1 MATRRTPDGRQ
12 RRRELCDAGIRLLA
26 EHGAKG
32 LSHPR
37 VDRQAGVPDGSASY
51 YFRTRAALIHAV
63 AERVAEL
70 DLADLRSV
78 TEASETEADTSQR
91 DAVTKLAAV
100 VMKSLTGD
108 GLIRTR
114 ARIELLLQ
122 AGRDPAISDVFRASS
137 QTYLRLH
144 RELAERSQPANA
156 DPSAVDDR
164 ALLTVMFISGL
175 MLSAAGSSQP
185 VITRDRLELLL
196 TQIADSGS

>member
-1 MATRRTPDGRQ
+1 MAARRTPDGRQ
-12 RRRELCDAGIRLLA
+12 RRRELCDAAIGLLA

-37 VDRQAGVPDGSASY
+37 VDRAAGVPEGSTSY
-51 YFRTRAALIHAV
+51 YFRTRSALIRAV

-78 TEASETEADTSQR
+78 TAADVGTSRQA
-91 DAVTKLAAV
+91 AVTRLAAV

-108 GLIRTR
+108 GLTRTR

-122 AGRDPAISDVFRASS
+122 ANRDPAISAVFHANS
-137 QTYLRLH
+137 QTYLTLH
-144 RELAERSQPANA
+144 RELAERSRPADA
-156 DPSAVDDR
+156 DPSTVADR

-175 MLSAAGSSQP
+175 MLSAAAGRQP
-185 VITRDRLELLL
+185 VIERKRLELLL
-196 TQIADSGS
+196 AQIATSGS

>member
-1 MATRRTPDGRQ
+1 MGERRTPDGRQ
-12 RRRELCDAGIRLLA
+12 RRRELCDAAIGLLA

-37 VDRQAGVPDGSASY
+37 VDRAAGVPDGSTSY
-51 YFRTRAALIHAV
+51 YFRTRSALIRAV

-78 TEASETEADTSQR
+78 TAADVGTSRQA
-91 DAVTKLAAV
+91 AVTKLAAV

-108 GLIRTR
+108 GLTRTR

-122 AGRDPAISDVFRASS
+122 ASRDPAISAVFHANS
-137 QTYLRLH
+137 QTYLTLH
-144 RELAERSQPANA
+144 RELAERSRPADA
-156 DPSAVDDR
+156 DPSTVADR

-175 MLSAAGSSQP
+175 MLSAAAGRQP
-185 VITRDRLELLL
+185 VTDRKRLELLL
-196 TQIADSGS
+196 VQIATSGS

>member
-1 MATRRTPDGRQ
+1 MASRRTPDGRR
-12 RRRELCDAGIRLLA
+12 RRRELCDVAIGLLA

-37 VDRQAGVPDGSASY
+37 VDRAAGVPEGSTSY
-51 YFRTRAALIHAV
+51 YFRTRSALIHAV

-78 TEASETEADTSQR
+78 IEADADTSRQA
-91 DAVTKLAAV
+91 AVTRLAAV

-108 GLIRTR
+108 GLTRTR
-114 ARIELLLQ
+114 ARIELLLE
-122 AGRDPAISDVFRASS
+122 ASRDPAISAVFHANS
-137 QTYLRLH
+137 QTYLSLH
-144 RELAERSQPANA
+144 RELAERSGDA

-175 MLSAAGSSQP
+175 MLSAAAGAQP
-185 VITRDRLELLL
+185 AIERGRLEFLLA
-196 TQIADSGS
+196 QIAESRS

>member
-1 MATRRTPDGRQ
+1 LTSTTRRTPDGQQ
-12 RRRELCDAGIRLLA
+12 RRRELCDAAIELLA

-37 VDRQAGVPDGSASY
+37 VDKRAGVPDGSTSY
-51 YFRTRAALIHAV
+51 YFRTRSALVYAV

-78 TEASETEADTSQR
+78 TESPSR
-91 DAVTKLAAV
+91 DAVATLAAV

-108 GLIRTR
+108 GLTRTR

-122 AGRDPAISDVFRASS
+122 ASRDPAISEAFHANS

-144 RELAERSQPANA
+144 RELAEQSQAPGA
-156 DPSAVDDR
+156 DPEGIEDQ
-164 ALLTVMFISGL
+164 ALLTVTFISGL
-175 MLSAAGSSQP
+175 MLGAASGGQP
-185 VITRDRLELLL
+185 VISRKRLEALL
-196 TQIADSGS
+196 TQIATSTSG

>member
-70 DLADLRSV
+70 DLPICGRSPRPAKPKPTPLNGMPSRNWLRS
-78 TEASETEADTSQR
+78 
-91 DAVTKLAAV
+91 
-100 VMKSLTGD
+100 
-108 GLIRTR
+108 
-114 ARIELLLQ
+114 
-122 AGRDPAISDVFRASS
+122 
-137 QTYLRLH
+137 
-144 RELAERSQPANA
+144 
-156 DPSAVDDR
+156 
-164 ALLTVMFISGL
+164 
-175 MLSAAGSSQP
+175 
-185 VITRDRLELLL
+185 
-196 TQIADSGS
+196 

>member
-1 MATRRTPDGRQ
+1 MGERRTPDGRQ
-12 RRRELCDAGIRLLA
+12 RRRELCDAAIGLLA

-37 VDRQAGVPDGSASY
+37 VDRAAGVPEGSTSY
-51 YFRTRAALIHAV
+51 YFRTRTALIRAV

-78 TEASETEADTSQR
+78 TEADAGTSRQA
-91 DAVTKLAAV
+91 AVTRLAAV

-108 GLIRTR
+108 GLTRTR

-122 AGRDPAISDVFRASS
+122 ASRDPAISAVFHANS
-137 QTYLRLH
+137 QTYLTLH
-144 RELAERSQPANA
+144 RELAERSRPADA
-156 DPSAVDDR
+156 DPSTVADR

-175 MLSAAGSSQP
+175 MLSVAAGRQP
-185 VITRDRLELLL
+185 VTDRKRLELLL
-196 TQIADSGS
+196 VQIATSGS

>member
-1 MATRRTPDGRQ
+1 MATRRTPDGAQ
-12 RRRELCDAGIRLLA
+12 RRRALCDAGIELLA

-37 VDRQAGVPDGSASY
+37 VDRRAGVPDGSASY

-78 TEASETEADTSQR
+78 TVPDADTSQR
-91 DAVTKLAAV
+91 GAVAKLAAV

-108 GLIRTR
+108 GLTRTR

-122 AGRDPAISDVFRASS
+122 ASRDPAISDAFHANS

-144 RELAERSQPANA
+144 RELAERSQPTHA
-156 DPSAVDDR
+156 DPSAVEDR
-164 ALLTVMFISGL
+164 TLLTVTFISGL
-175 MLSAAGSSQP
+175 MLSAAGGSQP
-185 VITRDRLELLL
+185 VIARDRLELLL

>member
-1 MATRRTPDGRQ
+1 
-12 RRRELCDAGIRLLA
+12 
-26 EHGAKG
+26 
-32 LSHPR
+32 
-37 VDRQAGVPDGSASY
+37 
-51 YFRTRAALIHAV
+51 
-63 AERVAEL
+63 
-70 DLADLRSV
+70 
-78 TEASETEADTSQR
+78 
-91 DAVTKLAAV
+91 
-100 VMKSLTGD
+100 MKSLTGD